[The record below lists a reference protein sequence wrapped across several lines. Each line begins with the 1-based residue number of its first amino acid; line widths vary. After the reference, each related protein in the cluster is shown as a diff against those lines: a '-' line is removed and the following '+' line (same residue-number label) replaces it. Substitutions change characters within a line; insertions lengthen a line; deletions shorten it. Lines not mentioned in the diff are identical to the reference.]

1 MRSGSIKLSILFPDL
16 VGNGYFCI
24 VYPALC
30 RILAKFSYMKLLI
43 IDDNAAVRA
52 TLKIVLGRD
61 YEVTA
66 VGDPKLIPALI
77 NGGRFDVVLLDMN
90 FDNAKLD
97 CSDGLFWLER
107 IKGSDKAPAVVVIT
121 AFGDVDVA
129 VKAMK
134 LGAEDFVTKP
144 WDNAVLSEKLRN
156 AIATNIK
163 RRNEEAAAKR
173 TREVEDALHERDNLT
188 LDEVKV
194 RHIRSVIE
202 RCGGN
207 LSAAAEQLG
216 VNRQTLYNI
225 LKKMQ

>member
-1 MRSGSIKLSILFPDL
+1 MRFGSKNLSILFPDL

-134 LGAEDFVTKP
+134 LRSEERFHTTQSRLGRECP
-144 WDNAVLSEKLRN
+144 PRCPRLSRC
-156 AIATNIK
+156 
-163 RRNEEAAAKR
+163 RRRRR
-173 TREVEDALHERDNLT
+173 T
-188 LDEVKV
+188 
-194 RHIRSVIE
+194 
-202 RCGGN
+202 
-207 LSAAAEQLG
+207 
-216 VNRQTLYNI
+216 
-225 LKKMQ
+225 